1 MQSCPDAFKAII
13 VEVYFSPCTIFSAF
27 CSKFVL
33 GALSVNVVFVQRAV
47 DIYHN
52 LQTGAKSN
60 GERGSHLGLQYS

>member
-1 MQSCPDAFKAII
+1 MQSRPDAFKAII
-13 VEVYFSPCTIFSAF
+13 VEVYFSPCTIFAAF
-27 CSKFVL
+27 CSKLL
-33 GALSVNVVFVQRAV
+33 GALSGNVVFVQRAE